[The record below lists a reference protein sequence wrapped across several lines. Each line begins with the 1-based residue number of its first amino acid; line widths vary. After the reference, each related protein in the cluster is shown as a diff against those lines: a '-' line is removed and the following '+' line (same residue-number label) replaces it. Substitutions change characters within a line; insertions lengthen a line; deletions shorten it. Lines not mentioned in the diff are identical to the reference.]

1 MHDFRDETQKPA
13 LKIAILTLPS
23 HIFPKEQQGATQNPA
38 FTLDYTPTTYLK
50 DGGLQNQRQL

>member
-23 HIFPKEQQGATQNPA
+23 HIFPKNSREPTQSPV
-38 FTLDYTPTTYLK
+38 FTLDYTPMTYLK